1 MTSMEL
7 RGVHLDAPDGTTVLD
22 GLDLVVPEG
31 STTVLCGPAGA
42 GKSAV
47 LRVLVGLE
55 EHTEGDVLLDDIVVN
70 AVGPR
75 ARDLALVLQDYV
87 LHPHLDVHDNLAFA
101 TRLRRGHDKVELAER
116 IDEVA
121 AFLALDS
128 MLDAKPAD
136 LEPAQRQRVA
146 IGRALVRDALG
157 YLFDDPFSAQADRV
171 RTHVRSVTTQWQR
184 DEQRTSLFTTSRAD
198 EALTMA
204 DRVAVMHRGTVH
216 QTGTPDEVYADPD
229 DLFVAAFL
237 GQPPMNL
244 LPATVGDTLVETPVA
259 SVPLDDALRAA
270 IGERT
275 TVIVGIRPEHC
286 QEPSTDPAPAA
297 ASAGEPLTAGAIA
310 AQAEAGRQVTVA
322 GRVDDAEWRGGTQLV
337 YVGYDL
343 DEDVEVMLEEIEDR
357 LDFDLFQ
364 NFFVAELP
372 STDRRSA
379 GQDVQFVVPR
389 ERVLLF
395 DVETG
400 ARLRTS

>member
-1 MTSMEL
+1 MTSLEL
-7 RGVHLDAPDGTTVLD
+7 RGVRLDAIDGTPVLD

-42 GKSAV
+42 GKTAV
-47 LRVLVGLE
+47 LRVLVGLDE
-55 EHTEGDVLLDDIVVN
+55 PSDGDVLIDDMLVN

-75 ARDLALVLQDYV
+75 GRDLALVLQDFV

-101 TRLRRGHDKVELAER
+101 TRLRRGHDKVALAER

-128 MLDAKPAD
+128 LLDARPAE

-146 IGRALVRDALG
+146 IGRALVRDALA

-184 DEQRTSLFTTSRAD
+184 DEGRTSLVTTSRPD
-198 EALTMA
+198 EALTLA
-204 DRVAVMHRGTVH
+204 DRVAVMHRGVVH
-216 QTGTPDEVYADPD
+216 QTGTPEEVYDDPA

-244 LPATVGDTLVETPVA
+244 LPARVERDRLVTPVA
-259 SVPLDDALRAA
+259 TVPLDAAQRTAL
-270 IGERT
+270 GERDL
-275 TVIVGIRPEHC
+275 VVVGIRPEHVEEAEA
-286 QEPSTDPAPAA
+286 EPPSDRSPAAPA
-297 ASAGEPLTAGAIA
+297 GLLTAGDIVAERA
-310 AQAEAGRQVTVA
+310 AQVA
-322 GRVDDAEWRGGTQLV
+322 VSGRVDDVEWRGGTHLV

-343 DEDVEVMLEEIEDR
+343 DEDVEVLLEDVEDA

-364 NFFVAELP
+364 NFFVAELT
-372 STDRRSA
+372 SARRRAPGDEVSL
-379 GQDVQFVVPR
+379 VVPR

-395 DVETG
+395 DVGDG
-400 ARLRTS
+400 ARLRER

>member
-171 RTHVRSVTTQWQR
+171 
-184 DEQRTSLFTTSRAD
+184 
-198 EALTMA
+198 
-204 DRVAVMHRGTVH
+204 AVMHRGTVH

-244 LPATVGDTLVETPVA
+244 LPATVGDTHVETPVA
-259 SVPLDDALRAA
+259 SVPLDDALRVA

-310 AQAEAGRQVTVA
+310 AQAEAGLQVTVA